1 MRPLRDVLLT
11 NMAVLDVTLARLEI
25 YKETYGPINS
35 CVRNPVGEI
44 IHIATRRTELEK
56 FSITTV
62 KTVEEMLCL

>member
-1 MRPLRDVLLT
+1 MLPIRNVLLI
-11 NMAVLDVTLARLEI
+11 NMAALEVTLARLEI
-25 YKETYGPINS
+25 YKETYAPLNS